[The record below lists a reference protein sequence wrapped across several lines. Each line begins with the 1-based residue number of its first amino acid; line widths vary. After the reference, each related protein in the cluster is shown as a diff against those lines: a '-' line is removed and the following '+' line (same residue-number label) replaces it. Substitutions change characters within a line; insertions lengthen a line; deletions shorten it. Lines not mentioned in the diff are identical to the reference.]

1 MTEDPAS
8 RRLLLVHAHPD
19 DETIET
25 GATMARYAAAGAH
38 VTLVT
43 CTLGELGE
51 IIPPGLAH
59 LAEARGGGLG
69 GYRIGELDAACAA
82 LGVTDHRFLGGAGR
96 FRDSG
101 MMGLPSNNA
110 PGSFWQ
116 ADPDEAAAL
125 LLRVIDD
132 VRPQVMISYDQ
143 HGYYGHPDH
152 IQAHRVAWRAFA
164 QAQGGRGSEGG
175 RGGGWKV
182 SKFYATAMPL
192 SALAQAIA
200 LDGTSFRRV
209 ESAAT
214 LPFGIP
220 DDEVT
225 TAVDGRDY
233 LNAKL
238 AAMRAHGTQM
248 TVEGA
253 FYALSDGI
261 GLRALGTEYYTLLS
275 PAPAGPVP
283 RARAAS
289 ESGPTWESDLFA
301 GIG

>member
-1 MTEDPAS
+1 MMQDPAS

-19 DETIET
+19 DESIET
-25 GATMARYAAAGAH
+25 GATMARYAAQGVQ

-59 LAEARGGGLG
+59 LSAEAGGGLG

-101 MMGLPSNNA
+101 MMGLPSNDE

-116 ADPDEAAAL
+116 ADPDAAAAL
-125 LLRVIDD
+125 LLRIIEEVQ
-132 VRPQVMISYDQ
+132 PQVMVTYDQ
-143 HGYYGHPDH
+143 HGFYGHPDH
-152 IQAHRVAWRAFA
+152 IQAHRVAWRAFS
-164 QAQGGRGSEGG
+164 QARAV
-175 RGGGWKV
+175 V
-182 SKFYATAMPL
+182 SKFYATALPL
-192 SALAQAIA
+192 SALAEAITVE
-200 LDGTSFRRV
+200 GTSFTKV

-225 TAVDGRDY
+225 TAIDGRGY
-233 LNAKL
+233 LDAKL
-238 AAMRAHGTQM
+238 AAMREHGTQIS
-248 TVEGA
+248 VDGQ

-261 GLRALGTEYYTLLS
+261 GLRALGTEYYTLVS
-275 PAPAGPVP
+275 PEPPPGAPP
-283 RARAAS
+283 
-289 ESGPTWESDLFA
+289 EDDLFA

>member
-1 MTEDPAS
+1 MMQDLAS

-25 GATMARYAAAGAH
+25 GATMARYAAEGTH

-51 IIPPGLAH
+51 IIPPRLAH
-59 LAEARGGGLG
+59 LSAASGGGLG

-101 MMGLPSNNA
+101 MMGLPSNDD
-110 PGSFWQ
+110 PRCFWR
-116 ADPDEAAAL
+116 ADVDQAAAL
-125 LLRVIDD
+125 LLRVIAD
-132 VRPQVMISYDQ
+132 VRPQVMITYDQ
-143 HGYYGHPDH
+143 RGYYGHPDH
-152 IQAHRVAWRAFA
+152 IQAHRVAWRAFT
-164 QAQGGRGSEGG
+164 QASGV
-175 RGGGWKV
+175 V

-192 SALAQAIA
+192 SALAEAIA
-200 LDGTSFRRV
+200 ADGSPFAKV

-225 TAVDGRDY
+225 TAIDARGY
-233 LNAKL
+233 LDVKL
-238 AAMRAHGTQM
+238 AAMREHATQL
-248 TVEGA
+248 TVDGP

-261 GLRALGTEYYTLLS
+261 GLRALGTEYYSLLS
-275 PAPAGPVP
+275 PALPVLPALRPVP
-283 RARAAS
+283 LARSPEPRLEPA
-289 ESGPTWESDLFA
+289 WESDLFA

>member
-25 GATMARYAAAGAH
+25 GATMARYAAQGTH

-59 LAEARGGGLG
+59 LAEAAGGGLG

-82 LGVTDHRFLGGAGR
+82 LGVSDHRFLGGAGR
-96 FRDSG
+96 FKDSG
-101 MMGLPSNNA
+101 MMGLPSNEA
-110 PGSFWQ
+110 PECFWQ
-116 ADPDEAAAL
+116 ADPDEAAGM
-125 LLRVIDD
+125 LLRIIDD
-132 VRPQVMISYDQ
+132 VQPQVIISYDQ
-143 HGYYGHPDH
+143 HGFYGHPDH

-164 QAQGGRGSEGG
+164 RARAAGGSVR
-175 RGGGWKV
+175 
-182 SKFYATAMPL
+182 KFYATAMPL
-192 SALAQAIA
+192 SALARAIA

-233 LNAKL
+233 LDAKL
-238 AAMRAHGTQM
+238 AAMAAHATQM
-248 TVEGA
+248 SVEGP

-275 PAPAGPVP
+275 EPLGPPVPVVP
-283 RARAAS
+283 RARGAAP
-289 ESGPTWESDLFA
+289 GPSWESDLFA

>member
-1 MTEDPAS
+1 MMQDPAS

-19 DETIET
+19 DESIET
-25 GATMARYAAAGAH
+25 GATMARYAAQGVQ

-59 LAEARGGGLG
+59 LSAEAGGGLG

-101 MMGLPSNNA
+101 MMGLPSNDE

-116 ADPDEAAAL
+116 ADPDAAAAL
-125 LLRVIDD
+125 L
-132 VRPQVMISYDQ
+132 VRIIEEVQPQVMVTYDQ
-143 HGYYGHPDH
+143 HGFYGHPDH
-152 IQAHRVAWRAFA
+152 IQAHRVAWRAFS
-164 QAQGGRGSEGG
+164 QARAV
-175 RGGGWKV
+175 V
-182 SKFYATAMPL
+182 SKFYATALPL
-192 SALAQAIA
+192 SALAEAITVE
-200 LDGTSFRRV
+200 GTSFTKV

-225 TAVDGRDY
+225 TAIDGRGY
-233 LNAKL
+233 LDAKL
-238 AAMRAHGTQM
+238 AAMREHGTQIS
-248 TVEGA
+248 VDGQ

-261 GLRALGTEYYTLLS
+261 GLRALGTEYYTLVS
-275 PAPAGPVP
+275 PEPPPGAPP
-283 RARAAS
+283 
-289 ESGPTWESDLFA
+289 EDDLFA